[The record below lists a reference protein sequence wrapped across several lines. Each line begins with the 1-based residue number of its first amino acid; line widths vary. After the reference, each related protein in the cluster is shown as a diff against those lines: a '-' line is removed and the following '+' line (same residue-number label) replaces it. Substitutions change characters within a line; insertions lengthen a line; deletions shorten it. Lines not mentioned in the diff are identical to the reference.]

1 MLVEIESIL
10 KYAVGRTMI
19 RCKEEVMKV
28 LLADPPQRE
37 RDYDAAYPNMGILYL
52 ISAARTRLSDSGI
65 SFEYLESQYDLAG
78 HLDAI
83 ARIQPDLYGISYASF
98 TSPLAHRT
106 IAAVRERFPK
116 LPIIAGGAH
125 PTAAWEQVL
134 RETEVDVCVIG
145 EGEAGFCDV
154 VAHYAGQGKP
164 LEEILGV
171 AFQRDGAPFRTGK
184 RPPIKDLDT
193 IPVPAWDLIDFSKYK
208 GMHLKRAE
216 PQTYIAVSRG
226 CPFDCGFCSNPIWK
240 ESKPWVRLR
249 GAELIAREVEQLYQ
263 RGIREIYLSADEFNV
278 NLDWP
283 VKVARELQKLGHSDL
298 FFQCNVRADKVNEEL
313 AREFR
318 KMNLWMVHIGVESG
332 NQRTIDGL
340 KKHIELDQVVN
351 ACRIFQAEGIKVF
364 GFLMMYH
371 AWEENGALAFE
382 SPADVNKTF
391 EFARRL
397 LREKLIN
404 YMSWQVATP
413 YPGSRLWETA
423 QKYGLLL
430 DLHRFGDVREK
441 AMNLPGVTE
450 RDIRRS
456 LRKGYVIKT
465 YYALKSG
472 NIGWKHVTRARQSL
486 AVMLGQD
493 WLKGS

>member
-1 MLVEIESIL
+1 
-10 KYAVGRTMI
+10 
-19 RCKEEVMKV
+19 MKV
-28 LLADPPQRE
+28 LLADPPQHE

-52 ISAARTRLSDSGI
+52 IGSARQRFSSSDI
-65 SFEYLESQYDLAG
+65 SFAYLESQYDLAG
-78 HLDAI
+78 HLEEI
-83 ARIQPDLYGISYASF
+83 ERIKPDIYGLSYASF

-116 LPIIAGGAH
+116 MPIIAGGAH
-125 PTAAWEQVL
+125 PTAAWAQVIG
-134 RETEVDVCVIG
+134 ETAVDVCVIG

-154 VAHYAGQGKP
+154 VAHYAGEGKP
-164 LEEILGV
+164 LSDIPGI
-171 AFQRDGAPFRTGK
+171 AFRRDGAPFRTEK
-184 RPPIKDLDT
+184 RPPIKDLDS
-193 IPVPAWDLIDFSKYK
+193 IPMPAWDLVDFAKYK

-249 GAELIAREVEQLYQ
+249 GAESIAEEVEQLYQ
-263 RGIREIYLSADEFNV
+263 RGIREVYLSADEFNV
-278 NLDWP
+278 NTDWP
-283 VKVARELQKLGHSDL
+283 IKVARELQNLGHSDL
-298 FFQCNVRADKVNEEL
+298 FFQCNVRADKVNEEV

-340 KKHIELDQVVN
+340 QKHIELDQVVN

-364 GFLMMYH
+364 GFFMMYH
-371 AWEENGALAFE
+371 AWEDKGTLAFE
-382 SPADVNKTF
+382 SPADVDKTF

-413 YPGSRLWETA
+413 YPGSRLWGTA
-423 QKYGLLL
+423 KKFGLLL
-430 DLHRFGDVREK
+430 DPHRFGDVRET

-450 RDIRRS
+450 KAVRRS
-456 LRKGYVIKT
+456 LRKGYVMKT
-465 YYALKSG
+465 WYALKSG
-472 NIGWKHVTRARQSL
+472 NIGWKHITRIRQVL
-486 AVMLGQD
+486 AVMLSQD
-493 WLKGS
+493 WLKAK

>member
-1 MLVEIESIL
+1 
-10 KYAVGRTMI
+10 
-19 RCKEEVMKV
+19 MKV

-37 RDYDAAYPNMGILYL
+37 REYDAAYPNMGILYL
-52 ISAARTRLSDSGI
+52 IASARERFVDSGI
-65 SFEYLESQYDLAG
+65 TVEYLESQYDLAG

-83 ARIQPDLYGISYASF
+83 AQSQPDLYGISYASF
-98 TSPLAHRT
+98 TSPLAHQT
-106 IAAVRERFPK
+106 IAAVRQRFPK

-134 RETEVDVCVIG
+134 SETPTDVCIIG
-145 EGEAGFCDV
+145 EGEDVFCDV
-154 VAHYAGQGKP
+154 VAHFAGQGKP

-171 AFQRDGAPFRTGK
+171 AFRRDGAPVRTAK
-184 RPPIKDLDT
+184 RPPIKNLDT
-193 IPVPAWDLIDFSKYK
+193 IQAPAWDLIDFAKYK
-208 GMHLKRAE
+208 GMHLHQAE
-216 PQTYIAVSRG
+216 PQTYVVVSRG

-249 GAELIAREVEQLYQ
+249 GAQAVADEVEQLYQ

-283 VKVARELQKLGHSDL
+283 IEVARALQNLGHGDL
-298 FFQCNVRADKVNEEL
+298 FFQCNVRADKVDAEL

-340 KKHIELDQVVN
+340 KKHIELQQVVD

-364 GFLMMYH
+364 GFLMLYH
-371 AWEENGALAFE
+371 AWEEQGQLAFE
-382 SPADVNKTF
+382 TPDDVKKTF

-397 LREKLIN
+397 LRDGLIN

-413 YPGSRLWETA
+413 YPGSRLWGTA
-423 QKYGLLL
+423 RKFNLLC
-430 DLHRFGDVREK
+430 DSHRFGDVREK
-441 AMNLPGVTE
+441 AMNLPGVSE
-450 RDIRRS
+450 ADIRRS
-456 LRKGYVIKT
+456 LRQGYFIKT
-465 YYALKSG
+465 WYALKSG
-472 NIGWKHVTRARQSL
+472 HISWRHLARARQIM
-486 AVMLGQD
+486 AIMLNQD
-493 WLKGS
+493 WLKAK

>member
-1 MLVEIESIL
+1 
-10 KYAVGRTMI
+10 
-19 RCKEEVMKV
+19 MKV

-52 ISAARTRLSDSGI
+52 ISSARERFSSSDI
-65 SFEYLESQYDLAG
+65 SVEYLESQYDLAG

-83 ARIQPDLYGISYASF
+83 ARIQPDLYGLSYASF

-106 IAAVRERFPK
+106 MAAVRERFPR

-134 RETEVDVCVIG
+134 RETAVDVCVIG
-145 EGEAGFCDV
+145 EGENVFCDV
-154 VAHYAGQGKP
+154 VAHYAGHGKP
-164 LEEILGV
+164 LEDITGI
-171 AFQRDGAPFRTGK
+171 AFRRDNAPFRTGK
-184 RPPIKDLDT
+184 RPPIKNLDS
-193 IPVPAWDLIDFSKYK
+193 IQVPAWDIIDFAKYK
-208 GMHLKRAE
+208 GMHLHRAH
-216 PQTYIAVSRG
+216 PQTYIVVSRG

-249 GAELIAREVEQLYQ
+249 GAQSIAEEVEGLYQ

-283 VKVARELQKLGHSDL
+283 VEVARALQKLGHNDL
-298 FFQCNVRADKVNEEL
+298 YFQCNVRADKVNEEL

-340 KKHIELDQVVN
+340 KKRIELDQVVN
-351 ACRIFQAEGIKVF
+351 ACRIFQAQGIKVF
-364 GFLMMYH
+364 GFFMLYH
-371 AWEENGALAFE
+371 AWEEGEQLTYE
-382 SPADVNKTF
+382 TPAEVNTTF
-391 EFARRL
+391 DFARRL
-397 LREKLIN
+397 LRGELIN

-423 QKYGLLL
+423 KKFGLLC
-430 DLHRFGDVREK
+430 DAHWFGDVREK
-441 AMNLPGVTE
+441 AMNLPGVSE
-450 RDIRRS
+450 KDDRRS
-456 LRKGYVIKT
+456 LRKGYYIKT
-465 YYALKSG
+465 WYALKSG
-472 NIGWKHVTRARQSL
+472 HISWKHLTRARQVLSI
-486 AVMLGQD
+486 MLNQD
-493 WLKGS
+493 WLKAK

>member
-1 MLVEIESIL
+1 
-10 KYAVGRTMI
+10 
-19 RCKEEVMKV
+19 MKI

-52 ISAARTRLSDSGI
+52 IGSARERFSGSDI
-65 SFEYLESQYDLAG
+65 SVEYLESQHDLAG

-83 ARIQPDLYGISYASF
+83 ASIQPDLYGLSYASF
-98 TSPLAHRT
+98 TSPLAHQT
-106 IAAVRERFPK
+106 VAAVRERFPR

-134 RETEVDVCVIG
+134 RDTDVDVCVIG
-145 EGEAGFCDV
+145 EGENVFCDV

-164 LEEILGV
+164 LEEITGI
-171 AFQRDGAPFRTGK
+171 AFRRNGAPYRTEK
-184 RPPIKDLDT
+184 RPPIKDIDY
-193 IPVPAWDLIDFSKYK
+193 IQVPAWDLIDFAKYK
-208 GMHLKRAE
+208 GMHLHRAH
-216 PQTYIAVSRG
+216 PQTYIVVSRG

-249 GAELIAREVEQLYQ
+249 GAQSIAEEVEALYQ

-283 VKVARELQKLGHSDL
+283 VEVARALQNLGHSDL
-298 FFQCNVRADKVNEEL
+298 YFQCNVRADKVNEEL

-340 KKHIELDQVVN
+340 KKRIELDQVVK

-364 GFLMMYH
+364 GFFMLYH
-371 AWEENGALAFE
+371 AWEEGEQLAYE
-382 SPADVNKTF
+382 TPAEVNKTF
-391 EFARRL
+391 DFSRRL
-397 LREKLIN
+397 LRDGLIN

-423 QKYGLLL
+423 KKFGLLL
-430 DLHRFGDVREK
+430 DTRRFGDVRER
-441 AMNLPGVTE
+441 AMNLPGVSE

-465 YYALKSG
+465 WYALKSG
-472 NIGWKHVTRARQSL
+472 HISWKHLTRARQVL
-486 AVMLGQD
+486 AIMLNQD
-493 WLKGS
+493 WLKAK

>member
-1 MLVEIESIL
+1 L
-10 KYAVGRTMI
+10 
-19 RCKEEVMKV
+19 KV

-37 RDYDAAYPNMGILYL
+37 RDYDNDYPNMGILYL
-52 ISAARTRLSDSGI
+52 ISSARERFSGSGI
-65 SFEYLESQYDLAG
+65 SVEYLESQYDLAG
-78 HLDAI
+78 HLEAI

-106 IAAVRERFPK
+106 VAAVRARFPK
-116 LPIIAGGAH
+116 LPILAGGPH

-134 RETEVDVCVIG
+134 GETEVDLCVIG
-145 EGEAGFCDV
+145 EGEAVFGDV
-154 VAHYAGQGKP
+154 VAHYAGQGKT
-164 LEEILGV
+164 LEEITGI
-171 AFQRDGAPFRTGK
+171 AFRREGIPFRTEK

-208 GMHLKRAE
+208 GMHVRRAD
-216 PQTYIAVSRG
+216 PQTYIVVSRG
-226 CPFDCGFCSNPIWK
+226 CPYKCGFCSNPIWK

-249 GAELIAREVEQLYQ
+249 GAESIAAEVEQLYQ
-263 RGIREIYLSADEFNV
+263 RGIREVYLSADEFNV
-278 NLDWP
+278 NFDWP

-298 FFQCNVRADKVNEEL
+298 FFQCNVRADKVTEEL

-340 KKHIELDQVVN
+340 KKHINLDQVVQ

-371 AWEENGALAFE
+371 AWEEDGALAFE
-382 SPADVNKTF
+382 SPADVDKTF
-391 EFARRL
+391 AFARRL
-397 LREKLIN
+397 MRDKLIN

-413 YPGSRLWETA
+413 YPGSRLWGTA
-423 QKYGLLL
+423 RKFGLLL
-430 DLHRFGDVREK
+430 DPHRIGDVREK
-441 AMNLPGVTE
+441 GMNLPGVTE

-456 LRKGYVIKT
+456 LRQGYALKSW
-465 YYALKSG
+465 YALKSG
-472 NIGWKHVTRARQSL
+472 HIGWKHITRIRQSL
-486 AVMLGQD
+486 AVILGQD
-493 WLKGS
+493 WLK

>member
-1 MLVEIESIL
+1 
-10 KYAVGRTMI
+10 
-19 RCKEEVMKV
+19 MKV

-52 ISAARTRLSDSGI
+52 IGSARQRFSDSGI
-65 SFEYLESQYDLAG
+65 GFEYLESQYDLAG

-83 ARIQPDLYGISYASF
+83 ARIQPDIYGLSYASF

-106 IAAVRERFPK
+106 IAAVRERFPD

-125 PTAAWEQVL
+125 PTAAWEQVIG
-134 RETEVDVCVIG
+134 ETAVDVCVIG
-145 EGEAGFCDV
+145 EGEEGFCEV

-164 LEEILGV
+164 LEDILGI
-171 AFQRDGAPFRTGK
+171 AFRRDGVPFRTAK
-184 RPPIKDLDT
+184 RPPIKDLDS
-193 IPVPAWDLIDFSKYK
+193 IPIPAWDLIDFAKYK

-240 ESKPWVRLR
+240 ESKPWVRVR
-249 GAELIAREVEQLYQ
+249 SPESIAKEVEQLYQ

-278 NLDWP
+278 NTDWP
-283 VKVARELQKLGHSDL
+283 VKVARELQKLGHNDL
-298 FFQCNVRADKVNEEL
+298 FFQCNVRADKVNEEV
-313 AREFR
+313 AREFQ

-340 KKHIELDQVVN
+340 KKHISLDQVVR
-351 ACRIFQAEGIKVF
+351 ACEIFQAHSINVF
-364 GFLMMYH
+364 GFFMMYH
-371 AWEENGALAFE
+371 AWEEENGALAFE
-382 SPADVNKTF
+382 TPSDVDNTF
-391 EFARRL
+391 VFARRL

-413 YPGSRLWETA
+413 YPGSRLWLTA
-423 QKYGLLL
+423 KKFGLLL
-430 DLHRFGDVREK
+430 DSHHFSDVREK

-450 RDIRRS
+450 KAIRRS

-465 YYALKSG
+465 WYALKSG
-472 NIGWKHVTRARQSL
+472 HIGWGHITRIRQVA
-486 AVMLGQD
+486 AVMLSQD
-493 WLKGS
+493 WLKAK